1 MPIGPSPLLADKR
14 QLCTRLR
21 RVSEPTRRLVLAGGL
36 AALPAAPCAVPL
48 PRSVLYKVPLIA
60 QETAMSCWA
69 AAIAMIVS
77 WSTGIPVTPLQVA
90 TSSERLQQYKHG
102 LDPMD
107 DGLFPEWGMTTE
119 APQTFTADG
128 FMELL
133 RDYGPIWVA
142 AKLFAPH
149 IRVVTG
155 FAYDAA
161 PSYGIVYIN
170 DPLERGM
177 RRFNSSN
184 KGSAYSE
191 TYVQFVAEN
200 ESLGFNEMKIYSPV
214 YFAHLRHKLH
224 D

>member
-1 MPIGPSPLLADKR
+1 M
-14 QLCTRLR
+14 R
-21 RVSEPTRRLVLAGGL
+21 RRGSELTRRLVLAGGL
-36 AALPAAPCAVPL
+36 ATLSSAAYAAPL

-77 WSTGIPVTPLQVA
+77 WSTGDPVTPLQVA
-90 TSSERLQQYKHG
+90 TSTQRLDQYKNG

-107 DGLFPEWGMTTE
+107 DGLFPEWGMITE
-119 APQTFTADG
+119 APQTFTVNG
-128 FMELL
+128 FMDLL

-142 AKLFAPH
+142 ARLFAPH

-155 FAYDAA
+155 FTYEAA
-161 PSYGIVYIN
+161 PSYGLVYIN

-177 RRFNSSN
+177 RRFDPSN
-184 KGSAYSE
+184 KGSAYTE
-191 TYVQFVAEN
+191 TYAQFVAEN
-200 ESLGFNEMKIYSPV
+200 ETLGFEEMNIYSPV
-214 YFAHLRHKLH
+214 YFAHLSQKPH